1 MSFAVIY
8 SRPKVESV
16 LNLRS
21 FENVRPSTFD
31 RTFPI
36 VHFWGTHRVISFNM
50 ICHFRTYPDITVLF
64 IFIFHLVN
72 ELIVTVI
79 ECLLFILF
87 MLQSELQF
95 ELQFELQL
103 VTVRERL
110 FFSCQSLMDG
120 ITSLSTGQRFHRTYA
135 GRLMINEK
143 RIIYKS
149 SDTRIIYNI
158 CLFFSF
164 IFKAFGFK
172 TLLLLIL
179 VDPCSNP
186 VDYKISIAYRYLFVR
201 IRKLEMLLLGPRIKS
216 YIRVCVT

>member
-1 MSFAVIY
+1 M
-8 SRPKVESV
+8 
-16 LNLRS
+16 
-21 FENVRPSTFD
+21 
-31 RTFPI
+31 
-36 VHFWGTHRVISFNM
+36 ISFNM

-179 VDPCSNP
+179 VDPCSNL
-186 VDYKISIAYRYLFVR
+186 VDYKISKAYRYLFVR
-201 IRKLEMLLLGPRIKS
+201 KNLSENWK
-216 YIRVCVT
+216 CFF

>member
-1 MSFAVIY
+1 M
-8 SRPKVESV
+8 
-16 LNLRS
+16 
-21 FENVRPSTFD
+21 
-31 RTFPI
+31 
-36 VHFWGTHRVISFNM
+36 ISFNM

-87 MLQSELQF
+87 MLQS

-149 SDTRIIYNI
+149 SDTRIVYNI
-158 CLFFSF
+158 CLFISF
-164 IFKAFGFK
+164 VFKAFGFK

-216 YIRVCVT
+216 YIRVCVTRFINVTRLCYSKLGESR